1 MNLGRNEDARG
12 YYMKTVLGR
21 RRALGIEHRDTLASL
36 LALGRLLID
45 MGELDEAEIHL
56 TEVLNA
62 SRRSN
67 GRSSSTTLKAVENL
81 VVLHEMRHEID
92 PDGRHDI
99 RAREYRRLLGQST
112 E

>member
-1 MNLGRNEDARG
+1 
-12 YYMKTVLGR
+12 MKSVLGR

-56 TEVLNA
+56 TEVMNA

-67 GRSSSTTLKAVENL
+67 GQSSSSALEAVESL
-81 VVLHEMRHEID
+81 AVLHEMRHEID
-92 PDGRHDI
+92 PDGRHDV
-99 RAREYRRLLGQST
+99 RAREYRRLLRQSN